1 MSAVLPSA
9 LPRRHGRRTAMRIFL
24 VTALV
29 ASGTTLAVR
38 AAKAFVA
45 GAGPASVHFDLTDN
59 NDGWFDSGTQVF
71 GTKSLAVAELP
82 RAGLGTLGMT
92 PADVTSLD
100 AGSAAKNV
108 VGGARNSP
116 ALQVP
121 GVAPALDSLITVS
134 TAIDTLKPQLDK
146 IGMSAL
152 APEVDKIQGQI
163 KAALLDPAAK
173 AGGLNTFP
181 AGVDLMKNLSEL
193 STQLADV
200 NLPVTTS
207 FHIGTEMTQA
217 DHMVSSLIWPTGAA
231 GFPFDQQGATVG
243 DLSTPLSKPGLYA
256 FQCKIHP
263 YMLGAVVVD
272 DPLTPGLDFGKS
284 LTVNTRQFESVPSY
298 SDLIFKLVHTFFKIT
313 VPSNWD
319 TFSDT
324 APTVWNP
331 QYPVAPILTGDSF
344 GNPQMISN
352 LNDFFHGYFKE
363 PVQQPALTKPTVPGV
378 GSVWVDTEFESTAN
392 KTKPGVATKID
403 ASDWSIAR
411 KVALPQIDMNN
422 PHNMWTDKAGKLV
435 YQTEW
440 WSNRL
445 DVWDA

>member
-1 MSAVLPSA
+1 MTTALSAP
-9 LPRRHGRRTAMRIFL
+9 PRRRTRAPVRRLALL
-24 VTALV
+24 VSTGLV
-29 ASGTTLAVR
+29 LAGTLPQV
-38 AAKAFVA
+38 AKAFVA
-45 GAGPASVHFDLTDN
+45 GAGPAAVHFDLTDN
-59 NDGWFDSGTQVF
+59 NDGWFDSGTSVF

-82 RAGLGTLGMT
+82 RAGLETLGVT
-92 PADVTSLD
+92 PADVTKLD
-100 AGSAAKNV
+100 AAAVAKGAVSNV
-108 VGGARNSP
+108 RNNP

-121 GVAPALDSLITVS
+121 GVPPALNSLNSVA
-134 TAIDTLKPQLDK
+134 TAIDTLKPQLDS

-152 APEVDKIQGQI
+152 LPEVDKIQGQL
-163 KAALLDPAAK
+163 KEAALDPAAK
-173 AGGLNTFP
+173 EGGLNTFP
-181 AGVDLMKNLSEL
+181 VGVDLMKNLSEL
-193 STQLADV
+193 STQLADI
-200 NLPVTTS
+200 NLPVTVN
-207 FHIGTEMTQA
+207 FHIGPEMTQA
-217 DHMVSSLIWPTGAA
+217 DHMVSSLIWPKDAP
-231 GFPFDQQGATVG
+231 GFPYDQQGATVG
-243 DLSTPLSKPGLYA
+243 DLTVNLSKPGLYA

-319 TFSDT
+319 TYSDT
-324 APTVWNP
+324 EPTVWNP
-331 QYPVAPILTGDSF
+331 QYPTAPILTADSF

-403 ASDWSIAR
+403 ASDWSITR
-411 KVALPQIDMNN
+411 KV
-422 PHNMWTDKAGKLV
+422 
-435 YQTEW
+435 
-440 WSNRL
+440 
-445 DVWDA
+445 